1 MKHYVDKRGYHYY
14 SPKEKKFI
22 HDDLFHVNFTV
33 KGYSDWVWTDSAGY
47 IKVENDKI
55 VSFIKDEKVKSCYRH
70 IPKKYV
76 GFTHVFYYCEVCDK
90 KLSDGDEEPPGFNWN
105 GLF

>member
-1 MKHYVDKRGYHYY
+1 LKLTTSLSYKIRGDI
-14 SPKEKKFI
+14 SRDELKF
-22 HDDLFHVNFTV
+22 NCT
-33 KGYSDWVWTDSAGY
+33 S
-47 IKVENDKI
+47 I